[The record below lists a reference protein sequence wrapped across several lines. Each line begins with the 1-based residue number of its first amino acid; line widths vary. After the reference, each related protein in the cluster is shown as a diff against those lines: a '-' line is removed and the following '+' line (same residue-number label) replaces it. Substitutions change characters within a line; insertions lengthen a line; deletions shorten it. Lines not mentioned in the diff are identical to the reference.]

1 VNGRQRVPGAVT
13 AIVAVL
19 AIGIAAWVVVTSAL
33 FDIHKIDVRGN
44 RRLSDG
50 QVARLSGARIGSN
63 LLTLPLGKVRRSLL
77 RSPWIASA
85 EAVRS
90 LPSTLVLHVTER
102 SAVAWVRDPSGYA
115 ALAGDGVVVERGTE
129 SPEEGLVSLGS
140 KGSSTPVGRR
150 VMGLDAQLRV
160 TASLDPVFRRTVEE
174 ATVDGKEVELL
185 LAGGTK
191 VLYGEAESLKAKN
204 AALSS
209 MLRYARQNQIEV
221 EYLDVR
227 SPTAPALRPA

>member
-19 AIGIAAWVVVTSAL
+19 ALGIAAWVVVTSAF

-50 QVARLSGARIGSN
+50 EVARLSGARIGSN
-63 LLTLPLGKVRRSLL
+63 LLTLPLGNVRRSLL

-90 LPSTLVLHVTER
+90 LPSTLVLRVTER

-129 SPEEGLVSLGS
+129 SPDGLVSLGS
-140 KGSSTPVGRR
+140 TGSSTPVGRR
-150 VMGLDAQLRV
+150 VRGLEAQLRV

-209 MLRYARQNQIEV
+209 MLRYARKNQIEV